1 MLKNGNQESINAK
14 YIELEN
20 SLLEQQMKNNSLE
33 QQIEMEKEKNK
44 KIMSDFDQ
52 MSTVID
58 QGESDKKQ
66 ISDGTFNSL

>member
-1 MLKNGNQESINAK
+1 
-14 YIELEN
+14 
-20 SLLEQQMKNNSLE
+20 MKNNSLE

-58 QGESDKKQ
+58 
-66 ISDGTFNSL
+66 